1 MCKTL
6 HFELPANV
14 DDLGMRYFDVADIS
28 DANKILFYEFKS
40 VAKVP
45 PAHFAEQFLKDL
57 SNKDVTSLDQIKW
70 IFDGRKNP
78 IGTKQSQSFKEAME
92 EAIDNLP
99 LIDGTPVTDSLV
111 KKFGVKDSD
120 ELKNL
125 IENNFDKIFNLIN
138 K

>member
-70 IFDGRKNP
+70 IFDGKKNP
-78 IGTKQSQSFKEAME
+78 ANFKANMKK
-92 EAIDNLP
+92 AIENLP
-99 LIDGTPVTDSLV
+99 LTDDLT
-111 KKFGVKDSD
+111 KKFNVNDID
-120 ELKNL
+120 ELKDF
-125 IENNFDKIFNLIN
+125 IETN
-138 K
+138 